1 MSSGQLTESCCVL
14 GTVDRIVLCPR
25 DSGQSRVV
33 SSGQLTESCCVLETV
48 DRVVLCPRDS

>member
-1 MSSGQLTESCCVL
+1 MSSGKLTESCCVL